1 MVYSVLLKAHVSR
14 SMEKEQIDRQT
25 DTLTH
30 THTHTHM
37 TGHLAL
43 AKYSFK
49 PQKAKACS

>member
-30 THTHTHM
+30 THTHTHDW
-37 TGHLAL
+37 TLG
-43 AKYSFK
+43 FG
-49 PQKAKACS
+49 QI